1 MADIKSSGERSP
13 NMVAIHGKNT
23 KSEVYIYTQNTFCTM
38 LSISKESCE
47 DTGTSRYLSAKLSD
61 SYLYAWMLLA

>member
-23 KSEVYIYTQNTFCTM
+23 KSEVYIYAEYFLHKAIDIERIM
-38 LSISKESCE
+38 R
-47 DTGTSRYLSAKLSD
+47 RYRD
-61 SYLYAWMLLA
+61 IQIFIC